1 VVSEPAW
8 PGPVE
13 RVAAFLRTAGAEARL
28 EELGADTATA
38 EGAAEAVG
46 GQLDQIVKSLV
57 LLCDEEPV
65 LVLVPGGRRCDPRK
79 VAAFTG
85 ARRARIA
92 RPEEVLAIT
101 GFEPGAVAPF
111 PQPNVRRV
119 LVDESLLAQRLVW
132 VGAGSSRHLAA
143 LGPAE
148 LVRLTSGQTLDVSQD
163 QA

>member
-1 VVSEPAW
+1 
-8 PGPVE
+8 
-13 RVAAFLRTAGAEARL
+13 
-28 EELGADTATA
+28 
-38 EGAAEAVG
+38 
-46 GQLDQIVKSLV
+46 
-57 LLCDEEPV
+57 
-65 LVLVPGGRRCDPRK
+65 

-119 LVDESLLAQRLVW
+119 LVDESLLVQRLVW

-143 LGPAE
+143 LAPAE